1 VSAKI
6 TIDGHD
12 YPLPDDTDV
21 EELRR
26 RVAQAIFRCE
36 VEQVHLADG
45 RTMLVNWRS
54 VRTVFVDGR
63 PVDNLPPTGSRHDQF
78 GR

>member
-1 VSAKI
+1 VVVNI
-6 TIDGHD
+6 RIDGQD

-21 EELRR
+21 GELRR

-36 VEQVHLADG
+36 VEQMHLADG

-54 VRTVFVDGR
+54 VHTVFIDGVR
-63 PVDNLPPTGSRHDQF
+63 AA
-78 GR
+78 GRSHG